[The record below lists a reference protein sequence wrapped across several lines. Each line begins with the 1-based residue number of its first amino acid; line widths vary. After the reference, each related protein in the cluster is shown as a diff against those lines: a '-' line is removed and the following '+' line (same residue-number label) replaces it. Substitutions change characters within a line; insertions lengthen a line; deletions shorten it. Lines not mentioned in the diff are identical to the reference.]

1 MLSYLDEN
9 DLSQSAKALS
19 QEIFINMDE
28 QIPLDTNVDA
38 SGDVLFELFCA
49 WWKAVQ
55 QQHQQPLVATST
67 PKKSRSSIN
76 NGCNHRKVRS
86 SSTNK
91 HGTSVNSLR
100 GDVANFKPLQHIA
113 SSEQVFASPSS
124 EARLFTPPLTSDT
137 HRQDLRYTGFSSPLQ
152 QDPAGEKHAYLEGLN
167 GIYSPFD
174 DRTRYVAWDTSMNVV
189 DFLF

>member
-19 QEIFINMDE
+19 QEIPINLNE

-55 QQHQQPLVATST
+55 QQQQQPLVATST
-67 PKKSRSSIN
+67 PKKSRTSIN
-76 NGCNHRKVRS
+76 SGHNHRKVRS

-100 GDVANFKPLQHIA
+100 GDVANFKPLQYIA

-124 EARLFTPPLTSDT
+124 EARLFAPPLTSDT
-137 HRQDLRYTGFSSPLQ
+137 HPQDLRYTRFSSPLQ
-152 QDPAGEKHAYLEGLN
+152 QDPAGETYADLESFN
-167 GIYSPFD
+167 GIHSPIG
-174 DRTRYVAWDTSMNVV
+174 DRTRYVA
-189 DFLF
+189 